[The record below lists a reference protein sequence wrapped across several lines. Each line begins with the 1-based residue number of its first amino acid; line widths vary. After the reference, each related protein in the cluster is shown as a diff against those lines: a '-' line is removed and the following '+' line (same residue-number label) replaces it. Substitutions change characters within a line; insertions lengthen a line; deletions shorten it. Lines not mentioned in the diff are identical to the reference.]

1 MKMTLS
7 FEQHDEYKNFK
18 KNIISEKKKKEMS
31 EEELNE
37 WEEWANEWKVGDNIV
52 EKDEEV

>member
-1 MKMTLS
+1 MTLS

-18 KNIISEKKKKEMS
+18 KNIISEKKKKGMS